1 MVSIVGTN
9 HIIIGKGSQPAYY
22 IKAGRTATHNT
33 TTAVTNSTQEEAK
46 QNEAKKSFTPVKV
59 LN

>member
-33 TTAVTNSTQEEAK
+33 TTAVTNSTQKEATQK
-46 QNEAKKSFTPVKV
+46 EAEKSLTQIKV

>member
-22 IKAGRTATHNT
+22 IKAGRTATHHT
-33 TTAVTNSTQEEAK
+33 TSTAKNSAEEEA
-46 QNEAKKSFTPVKV
+46 Q
-59 LN
+59 